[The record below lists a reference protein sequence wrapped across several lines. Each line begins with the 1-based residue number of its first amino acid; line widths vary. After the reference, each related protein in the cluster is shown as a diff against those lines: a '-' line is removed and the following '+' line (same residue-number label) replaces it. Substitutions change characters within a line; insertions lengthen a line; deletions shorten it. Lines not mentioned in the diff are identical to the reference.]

1 MRVRSSGEA
10 HTHRSPSVTFSRN
23 SGEASLI
30 GGRQRN
36 VDRSTAKAPFTGGRA
51 SAGLKTFEK
60 TITGQIEKTQKPGA
74 SSTRQPLV
82 SFNIILFRPYPLSLF
97 R

>member
-36 VDRSTAKAPFTGGRA
+36 VDRSTAKATFPGVRAPAGHKPFKKKVTGQA
-51 SAGLKTFEK
+51 EK
-60 TITGQIEKTQKPGA
+60 TKKPWVA
-74 SSTRQPLV
+74 SQRGCPW
-82 SFNIILFRPYPLSLF
+82 
-97 R
+97 